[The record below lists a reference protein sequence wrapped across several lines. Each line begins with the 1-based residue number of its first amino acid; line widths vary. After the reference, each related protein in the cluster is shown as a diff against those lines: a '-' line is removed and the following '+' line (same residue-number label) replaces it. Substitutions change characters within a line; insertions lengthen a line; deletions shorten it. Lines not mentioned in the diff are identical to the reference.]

1 MTFSQLPCTTTLV
14 NVAQLVFKI
23 GKCGW
28 FTESRRRF
36 IAFQCRVIFAKVDM
50 QISYRFVQRCRLRM
64 PKGQSQA
71 QVGQCFC
78 MCIQS
83 TRMLSRELKVLC
95 GGLLITC

>member
-1 MTFSQLPCTTTLV
+1 MTLSQLPCTTALV
-14 NVAQLVFKI
+14 NVAQLVLKP
-23 GKCGW
+23 GKCGC

-36 IAFQCRVIFAKVDM
+36 IAFQGRVILAKVDM

-78 MCIQS
+78 MRIQS
-83 TRMLSRELKVLC
+83 TCMLSRELEVFC
-95 GGLLITC
+95 GCLLIPC